1 MNGWFQERI
10 PAEVERQLALGEQ
23 APEEAAQGPEEA
35 FEEGISAELA
45 ERAYARREDPWTS
58 WAAARSQN
66 AIDLRRSQM
75 AILSLLSFIGPSTD
89 ERIADE
95 YNKRSDLPKQ
105 LPSGLRTRRK
115 ELVDAGRVCD
125 TGRVAPLR
133 TGRRG
138 IVWAAVID
146 DPR

>member
-1 MNGWFQERI
+1 MSWFSERI
-10 PAEVERQLALGEQ
+10 PPEVSHQLALGEE
-23 APEEAAQGPEEA
+23 APEEAAQAPQEAPEPEPK
-35 FEEGISAELA
+35 AELA
-45 ERAYARREDPWTS
+45 ERAHARRDDPWTS
-58 WAAARSQN
+58 WAAARSQK

-75 AILSLLSFIGPSTD
+75 AVLSLLSFIGPSTD
-89 ERIADE
+89 ERIAEE
-95 YNKRSDLPKQ
+95 YYKRSDLPKQ

-115 ELVDAGRVCD
+115 ELVDAGRVRD